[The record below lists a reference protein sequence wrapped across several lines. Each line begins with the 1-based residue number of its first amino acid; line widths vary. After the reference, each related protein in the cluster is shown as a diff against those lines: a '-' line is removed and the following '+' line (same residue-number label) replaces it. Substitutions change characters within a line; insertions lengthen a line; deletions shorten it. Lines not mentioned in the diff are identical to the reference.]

1 MHSHC
6 TKLLS
11 ILCTEK
17 VSPMPNHVLCK
28 LFICGLTY
36 VAASRQGVQERVE
49 ANKQGGGLENQK

>member
-1 MHSHC
+1 
-6 TKLLS
+6 
-11 ILCTEK
+11 
-17 VSPMPNHVLCK
+17 MPNHVLCK